1 MKIDSLKNGIVLD
14 HITAGNSM
22 EIYRTMR
29 LDRLDCA
36 VAMIMNAR
44 STQMGRKDIIKI
56 ADFTELNMEV
66 LGVIDPGVTVNIIKD
81 GKLVEKKHVELPE
94 RIFNVL
100 QCKNPRCITVSE
112 RQLRSEFVLTNR
124 DKKIYSCAYCDTK
137 YHR

>member
-29 LDRLDCA
+29 LDRLDCS

>member
-29 LDRLDCA
+29 LDRLDCS

-124 DKKIYSCAYCDTK
+124 DKKVYSCAYCDTK